1 MSRLAKNPVPI
12 PSGVTASVEG
22 QTLTAKGKVER
33 KLVVHKDIAV
43 EIKDGA
49 VCLSIRATDAT
60 QQMKAQWGT
69 DHALTRSLLKGV
81 SEGFKKDLELV
92 GVGYRA
98 AVEGKQLVMS
108 LGYSHPVKFNIPEG
122 ITITVEK
129 TTLVTVAG
137 NDAQRV
143 GQVCAEII
151 KWRPP
156 EPYKGKGIKYVG
168 QRILRKEGKKK

>member
-12 PSGVTASVEG
+12 PSGITASVNG
-22 QTLTAKGKVER
+22 QTLVAKGKTER
-33 KLVVHKDIAV
+33 KLAVHKDINV
-43 EIKDGA
+43 EIKEGA
-49 VCLSIRATDAT
+49 VVLSLRSQEPT
-60 QQMKAQWGT
+60 QQMRAQWGT
-69 DHALTRSLLKGV
+69 DHALVRSMLKGV
-81 SEGFKKDLELV
+81 SQGFKKTLELV

-98 AVEGKQLVMS
+98 AVQGQDLVMQ
-108 LGYSHPVKFNIPEG
+108 LGYSHEVKYRIPQG

-129 TTLVTVAG
+129 QTLIHVAG
-137 NDAQRV
+137 ADAQQV

-156 EPYKGKGIKYVG
+156 EPYKGKGIKYEG

>member
-12 PSGVTASVEG
+12 PSGITASING
-22 QTLTAKGKVER
+22 QTLTAKGKSER
-33 KLVVHKDIAV
+33 KLVMHKDISA

-49 VCLSIRATDAT
+49 VLLSIRSQEPT
-60 QQMKAQWGT
+60 QQQRAQWGT
-69 DHALTRSLLKGV
+69 DHALVRSMLKGV
-81 SEGFKKDLELV
+81 SEGFKKTLELV

-98 AVEGKQLVMS
+98 AVEGQDLVMQ
-108 LGYSHPVKFNIPEG
+108 LGFSHPVKYRIPAG
-122 ITITVEK
+122 IKITVEK
-129 TTLVTVAG
+129 TTIVHVEG
-137 NDAQRV
+137 SDAQQV

-156 EPYKGKGIKYVG
+156 EPYKGKGIKYEG

>member
-12 PSGVTASVEG
+12 PSGVTASVDG
-22 QTLTAKGKVER
+22 QMLIAKGKVER
-33 KLVVHKDIAV
+33 KLAVHKDIMA

-49 VCLSIRATDAT
+49 VVLSIRSDVPT

-98 AVEGKQLVMS
+98 TVEGKTLVMS
-108 LGYSHPVKFNIPEG
+108 LGYSHPVKFEIPEG

-137 NDAQRV
+137 HDAQRV